1 MHMSSTKSGSGTS
14 GWVSLAGWT
23 AFAVGAILVGVY
35 AEAPSFPEMR
45 GGRMAPR
52 LPAPAAD
59 PSVLLYQFGVGTVT
73 WFAIAAVLPFLVW
86 GARRIDIEG
95 NRGRVIAAVAA
106 ALLVLVAASATADYL
121 ITFPGEIGRP
131 PVVAYLPMAMRRH
144 FLPWAAAAGAVALV
158 EARRRARVAA
168 IERERLRAEAA
179 EQRLVALTGQ
189 LQPHFLFNTLQGIS
203 TLIHRDPNAADEML
217 TKLSDLLR
225 DVLRDRD
232 RTRVP
237 LGDEIRYARTC
248 LEIARIRFTERL
260 SFDIEVPDELS
271 RASVPLFILQPLIEN
286 ALKHGVGALIR
297 GGHIRIAASRQGDRL
312 LLEVDD
318 DGPGFGKTRP
328 TERVG
333 LGNTRERLR
342 AAFANDYHLSLDA
355 RPGGGA
361 TVRIDIPFREEEV
374 APPKE
379 PRT

>member
-1 MHMSSTKSGSGTS
+1 MHMSSTKSGSALS
-14 GWVSLAGWT
+14 GWVSVAGWS
-23 AFAVGAILVGVY
+23 AVALGAILAGLY
-35 AEAPSFPEMR
+35 AEPPSFPEMR
-45 GGRMAPR
+45 GGRVAPR

-73 WFAIAAVLPFLVW
+73 WFAIAAALPFLVW
-86 GARRIDIEG
+86 GARRIDVER
-95 NRGRVIAAVAA
+95 NRRRVIAAVAIV
-106 ALLVLVAASATADYL
+106 LLVLVAASATADYL

-131 PVVAYLPMAMRRH
+131 PVAAYLPMAMRRH

-158 EARRRARVAA
+158 EARRRARAAA

-203 TLIHRDPNAADEML
+203 TLIHRDPNAADGML

-225 DVLRDRD
+225 DVLRDRE

-237 LGDEIRYARTC
+237 LGDEIRYARTY
-248 LEIARIRFTERL
+248 LEIAQIRFTERL
-260 SFDIEVPDELS
+260 TFDIDVPDELS

-286 ALKHGVGALIR
+286 ALKHGVGAVIR
-297 GGHIRIAASRQGDRL
+297 GGHIGITASRQGQRL
-312 LLEVDD
+312 RIEVDD
-318 DGPGFGKTRP
+318 DGPGFGKAPP

-342 AAFANDYHLSLDA
+342 AAFASDYHLSLDA

-361 TVRIDIPFREEEV
+361 IVRIDIPFREELAAAQQES
-374 APPKE
+374 
-379 PRT
+379 RT